1 MAKKVLVALAQGF
14 EELEAVAV
22 IDVLRRGGV
31 EVTAV
36 GVDSLQ
42 VKSSRKITFWADK
55 QLKDCG
61 DDFDAIVLPG
71 GMPCSA
77 NLAASKDLNAL
88 LKKFNNEKKMIAAIC
103 ATPALVLAPLGI
115 LNDKSATCYPGD
127 HKAFNKT
134 TVYKEDTV
142 VVDDNI
148 ITSRGPATALE
159 FGLAI
164 LEKLTDKNIAD
175 KIKKAML
182 VV

>member
-1 MAKKVLVALAQGF
+1 MAKKALVALAQGF

-31 EVTAV
+31 EVIAA

-61 DDFDAIVLPG
+61 DDFDAAVLPG
-71 GMPCSA
+71 GMPGAA
-77 NLAASKDLNAL
+77 NLAASKELNSL
-88 LKKFNNEKKMIAAIC
+88 LKKFNVEKRIIAAIC
-103 ATPALVLAPLGI
+103 AAPAIVLAPLGI
-115 LNDKSATCYPGD
+115 LDNKSATCYPGD

-134 TVYKEDTV
+134 TIYKEDAV

-148 ITSRGPATALE
+148 ISSRGPATALE
-159 FGLAI
+159 FAFVI
-164 LEKLTDKNIAD
+164 LEKLTDKNTSD
-175 KIKKAML
+175 KIRKAML
-182 VV
+182 I

>member
-1 MAKKVLVALAQGF
+1 MVKKALVALAQGF

-61 DDFDAIVLPG
+61 DDFDAVALPG
-71 GMPCSA
+71 GMPGAA
-77 NLAASKDLNAL
+77 NLAVSKELNAL
-88 LKKFNNEKKMIAAIC
+88 LKKFNAEKKIIAAIC
-103 ATPALVLAPLGI
+103 AAPSVVLAPLGI
-115 LNDKSATCYPGD
+115 LDNKNATCYPGD
-127 HKAFNKT
+127 QKAFSKT
-134 TVYKEDTV
+134 TVYKEDNV
-142 VVDDNI
+142 VIDDNA

-159 FGLAI
+159 FGFTI
-164 LEKLTDKNIAD
+164 LEKLTDKNTAD
-175 KIKKAML
+175 KIRKAML